1 MSKHTPLVLIHF
13 ILMVP
18 RSYTSSW
25 SFSFVSLTMSLVSYF
40 SRLMTN
46 DRNNMREL
54 YCYRTERY
62 VSFFIARM
70 IIFLCFLSA
79 TIATSTSYTPL
90 HFSFLH
96 IPFCY
101 SSKSKKPINE
111 LSSVLSTLKWFIEYY
126 WFRTL
131 FLLLQKSYFFPH
143 SIFFFS
149 FFLCGRLQLKS
160 HHFIEAGLTWP
171 LKSCVKSF
179 QVQWQCFSHSHYQKS
194 QPLSCNVENILSPS
208 IVCSHVWI
216 WICAFS
222 YSV

>member
-18 RSYTSSW
+18 RSYTSGW
-25 SFSFVSLTMSLVSYF
+25 SFSFISLTLSLVSYF

-131 FLLLQKSYFFPH
+131 FYFCKRVTF
-143 SIFFFS
+143 SLTAFFFFFFS
-149 FFLCGRLQLKS
+149 LWKVSVKIPPFHRSWTDLTSEELCQVLSDAMTVFLS
-160 HHFIEAGLTWP
+160 
-171 LKSCVKSF
+171 
-179 QVQWQCFSHSHYQKS
+179 
-194 QPLSCNVENILSPS
+194 
-208 IVCSHVWI
+208 
-216 WICAFS
+216 
-222 YSV
+222 